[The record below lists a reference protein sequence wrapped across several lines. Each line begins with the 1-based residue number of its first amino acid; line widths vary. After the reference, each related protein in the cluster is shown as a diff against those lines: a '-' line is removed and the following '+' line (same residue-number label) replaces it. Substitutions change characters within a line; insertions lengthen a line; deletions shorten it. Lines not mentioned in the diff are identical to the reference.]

1 MTDRSGSSATGVGAG
16 LVRHLVRKGKENA
29 LTELLAA
36 LLEVPV
42 IAHAFLAKV
51 AAIEPGH
58 HPVDVQ
64 TQVRDPETGGR
75 PDLVLSND
83 HLTVWVEA
91 KLDAGFTDKQPGG
104 YVEALVGLLPAQ
116 VHLVFLVKSG
126 QWGNRSARI
135 REMVNQPWEFSRR
148 CVHRDVPI
156 TVATWREVR
165 DAFERIV
172 IEDPVTKYL
181 LSEFTSHISCDV
193 ERPTIPLTPE
203 RITVLNNPDALSAF
217 VALED
222 LLIDLSEQLEAKGYE
237 VNGESD
243 LGQQGFLVNREGEED
258 KELWV
263 GMVARAGVVW
273 PEHGA
278 LWAWLCGDAYD
289 DDADKRIKGAGFEVL
304 APPDTLPDWQEC
316 KLAALRVVRG
326 SSSEQ
331 VHALIEQIECI
342 MG

>member
-1 MTDRSGSSATGVGAG
+1 
-16 LVRHLVRKGKENA
+16 
-29 LTELLAA
+29 
-36 LLEVPV
+36 
-42 IAHAFLAKV
+42 
-51 AAIEPGH
+51 
-58 HPVDVQ
+58 VQ

-91 KLDAGFTDKQPGG
+91 KLDAGFTDRQPGG
-104 YVEALVGLLPAQ
+104 YVDALVWLLPAQ
-116 VHLVFLVKSG
+116 VHLVFLVKSA

-135 REMVNQPWEFSRR
+135 REMVNQPWDFNRR

-165 DAFERIV
+165 DAFEGV
-172 IEDPVTKYL
+172 AIEDPVSQYL
-181 LSEFTSHISCDV
+181 LSEFISHVSCDV
-193 ERPTIPLTPE
+193 ERPTLYLTPE
-203 RITVLNNPDALSAF
+203 RIKVLNNADALSAF

-243 LGQQGFLVNREGEED
+243 LGQQGFLVHVEGEED
-258 KELWV
+258 KDLWV

-278 LWAWLCGDAYD
+278 LWAWLYGNAYD
-289 DDADKRIKGAGFEVL
+289 EAAEKRIGGAGFEVL

-316 KLAALRVVRG
+316 ALVPLRVIRG
-326 SSSEQ
+326 SAAEQ
-331 VHALIEQIECI
+331 VHALIEQVERI
-342 MG
+342 MGRP